1 MPKNPIFQPNQ
12 TCRIMKQLFAI
23 AALCL
28 LSLPSN
34 SQKAFGKLVVGL
46 EMGFDVN
53 QFTEGVKPRFI
64 PGIQAEVPLGRF
76 SFGVGLG
83 REIYREYEYYTFNG
97 QTRERIENE
106 QPVTY
111 YLADAHEFRPAYWSV
126 PIKIDYRFHKCHCV
140 YFHAGMT
147 FDFFNDSPPD
157 RVVFQN
163 AEFRQQPLS
172 EVGRELLFK
181 QKTRSYEFGIGFK
194 LHSNDYFRLIARP
207 TYVLSEN
214 PEIYTDGPKYIP
226 TLRMTFGAQYAFIRY
241 GSKK

>member
-1 MPKNPIFQPNQ
+1 
-12 TCRIMKQLFAI
+12 MKYLFVL
-23 AALCL
+23 AALSL
-28 LSLPSN
+28 LAPNLEA
-34 SQKAFGKLVVGL
+34 QKAFGKLVVGL

-53 QFTEGVKPRFI
+53 QFTDGIKPRFI

-111 YLADAHEFRPAYWSV
+111 YLADAHAFRPAYWSV
-126 PIKIDYRFHKCHCV
+126 PIKVDYRFHKCHCV
-140 YFHAGMT
+140 YVHAGMT
-147 FDFFNDSPPD
+147 FDFFSDSPPD
-157 RVVFQN
+157 QVVFQN
-163 AEFRQQPLS
+163 AELRQQPLS
-172 EVGRELLFK
+172 EVGRTLLFK
-181 QKTRSYEFGIGFK
+181 QKTKSYEFGIGFK

-207 TYVLSEN
+207 TVVWSEN
-214 PEIYTDGPKYIP
+214 PEIYTDAPEYIP